1 MKVLERILQLRTERN
16 WTEYRLSEESGI
28 AQTTISSWFRKNITP
43 SVPSLENIC
52 RAFNIT
58 LSEFFAFD
66 NEPVVLTDSQKQ
78 LIESYSKLNNSQQ
91 KIIKEL
97 IDNMNSI

>member
-1 MKVLERILQLRTERN
+1 MTVLDRIMQLRIERN

-43 SVPSLENIC
+43 SIPSLENIC
-52 RAFNIT
+52 KAFNIT

-66 NEPVVLTDSQKQ
+66 NQPVILTENQRE
-78 LIESYSKLNNSQQ
+78 LIDNFSRLNVSQQ
-91 KIIKEL
+91 KIIIEL
-97 IDNMNSI
+97 IDNMN